1 MTTDN
6 VTLPATGAKVA
17 TRGVTY
23 SGEEAAMQAVSLA
36 VVTGPDDDKVAADVT
51 SGNPLPVDASY
62 GELVESLESLR
73 VAVQALTRSGLGQT
87 MPDTAMR
94 LRVALDAIS
103 ASLTLATITTVGTV
117 TTVTTVSTVTNQ
129 SQLGG
134 FAAQDQIPAL
144 MRMAADSSRR
154 NITVT

>member
-1 MTTDN
+1 MADN
-6 VTLPATGAKVA
+6 LGYTPGSGSKVA
-17 TRGVTY
+17 TREVAY
-23 SGEEAAMQAVSLA
+23 SGENANVQTVGIATFSGADDSKTALDV
-36 VVTGPDDDKVAADVT
+36 GPE
-51 SGNPLPVDASY
+51 NPLPVAGY
-62 GELVESLESLR
+62 GELIESLEALR
-73 VAVQALTRSGLGQT
+73 MAVQSLTRSGLGQA

-103 ASLTLATITTVGTV
+103 ASLTLAAVTTVGTV
-117 TTVTTVSTVTNQ
+117 TTVNAVLNQ
-129 SQLGG
+129 SQIGG